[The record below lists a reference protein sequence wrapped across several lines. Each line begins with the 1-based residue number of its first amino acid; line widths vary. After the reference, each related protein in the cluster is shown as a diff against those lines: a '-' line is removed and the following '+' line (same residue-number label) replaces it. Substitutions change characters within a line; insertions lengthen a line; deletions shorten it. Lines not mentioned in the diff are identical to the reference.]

1 MVSNTTSH
9 QRSSIKYRTQ
19 HRAGLIHPPI
29 YPSIHPSIHPSI
41 YPCMHACIHPSIH
54 PFTHPSYTLSFTY
67 PAVPDPPWSSISAPF
82 NVPHPKWSRARALT
96 LSVMSFV
103 TVLPPCEKE
112 PITLS
117 APKMAPVALFRKSLN
132 LFELEAGGGGKSVLV
147 KRVLYVYSSTVLVEM
162 KKQNKRHLARM

>member
-1 MVSNTTSH
+1 MVSNT
-9 QRSSIKYRTQ
+9 
-19 HRAGLIHPPI
+19 AI
-29 YPSIHPSIHPSI
+29 YPCIHPSIHPSI
-41 YPCMHACIHPSIH
+41 HLSMHPSIH
-54 PFTHPSYTLSFTY
+54 PCIHSPTHHTTLSSTY

-132 LFELEAGGGGKSVLV
+132 LFELEAGGKLGGREICISETGFICIL
-147 KRVLYVYSSTVLVEM
+147 E
-162 KKQNKRHLARM
+162 

>member
-29 YPSIHPSIHPSI
+29 YPCIHPSMHACMHPSIHPS
-41 YPCMHACIHPSIH
+41 MH

-132 LFELEAGGGGKSVLV
+132 LFELEAGGKRGGREICISETGFICILE
-147 KRVLYVYSSTVLVEM
+147 YCTC
-162 KKQNKRHLARM
+162 